1 MFMSLT
7 LSLTCSLDP
16 DLHVHNRLILP
27 LVIPGD
33 SAREGLVDLLDL
45 SGLEVH
51 KFGNF
56 FPLFLLRA
64 ASSYKIGKSKRVLK
78 VSSALIFEKL
88 QFSSSQNN
96 INFVVGALKC
106 FTIYA

>member
-1 MFMSLT
+1 MFMSLYTFIKPPFTHSLSFT

-16 DLHVHNRLILP
+16 DLHVHDRLILP

-56 FPLFLLRA
+56 FFPFTSFARGCCPFHEQLSWFQSKFISLSKTLEVKLELR
-64 ASSYKIGKSKRVLK
+64 
-78 VSSALIFEKL
+78 
-88 QFSSSQNN
+88 
-96 INFVVGALKC
+96 
-106 FTIYA
+106 

>member
-1 MFMSLT
+1 MQYSFTNFFPFAISLWGNYQTTENEPNRTYMFMSLT

-56 FPLFLLRA
+56 FSIYKFFRGLLPI
-64 ASSYKIGKSKRVLK
+64 S
-78 VSSALIFEKL
+78 
-88 QFSSSQNN
+88 
-96 INFVVGALKC
+96 
-106 FTIYA
+106 

>member
-1 MFMSLT
+1 MFMSLTFT
-7 LSLTCSLDP
+7 LSLTCSLNP

-45 SGLEVH
+45 SGLEDD

-56 FPLFLLRA
+56 FSICKFCRGLLPI
-64 ASSYKIGKSKRVLK
+64 S
-78 VSSALIFEKL
+78 
-88 QFSSSQNN
+88 
-96 INFVVGALKC
+96 
-106 FTIYA
+106 